1 MSHFQNAKGLDASD
15 SSGAAAR
22 SALRFALHAPGAA
35 FERVAASCA
44 ARSSGAARGL
54 FHELLGAL
62 MQVINCVVLHS
73 FAWPTR
79 AVDQSPGVVV
89 DGTDL
94 REGAARQIPQACGCR
109 RAFVL
114 PFSRVP

>member
-62 MQVINCVVLHS
+62 TDAGHQLCRASI
-73 FAWPTR
+73 FRTADTR
-79 AVDQSPGVVV
+79 CWLTKA
-89 DGTDL
+89 L
-94 REGAARQIPQACGCR
+94 E
-109 RAFVL
+109 
-114 PFSRVP
+114 